1 MPPRANLVTALSQLQ
16 NLPGMVSN
24 RNMGQNSTLSQMLAS
39 QNAVKIPPYSSIP
52 GMHTPGNINILD
64 RPIVTNPDGS
74 SSTVRSMSIGTD
86 AGEVLIPTVS
96 NGADGLPPRVM
107 SDKDAIDYYHNTGE
121 HLGIFDT
128 PENATAYAQAL
139 HLQQAQLGANN
150 GRTVPQ

>member
-1 MPPRANLVTALSQLQ
+1 MAPNPNIALALSQLQ

-24 RNMGQNSTLSQMLAS
+24 RNVGQSSTLAQMLAS
-39 QNAVKIPPYSSIP
+39 QNAVKIPPYQQIP
-52 GMHTPGNINILD
+52 GMRTPGNINIMN
-64 RPIVTNPDGS
+64 RPIVQNPDGS

-107 SDKDAIDYYHNTGE
+107 SNDDAIKYYQQTGE
-121 HLGIFDT
+121 HLGVFDT

-139 HLQQAQLGANN
+139 HQQQAGMV
-150 GRTVPQ
+150 R